1 MAMMLKA
8 IHAQEDN
15 SLHGKCQS
23 ARKKS
28 EEVVD
33 KLKEMKLYAAAKKV
47 EDGIEET
54 LTFMNFSFALLAEIT
69 V

>member
-1 MAMMLKA
+1 MMLKA
-8 IHAQEDN
+8 IYAQED
-15 SLHGKCQS
+15 KQS

-54 LTFMNFSFALLAEIT
+54 LTFMNFSFASLAEIT

>member
-1 MAMMLKA
+1 
-8 IHAQEDN
+8 
-15 SLHGKCQS
+15 
-23 ARKKS
+23 KS

-54 LTFMNFSFALLAEIT
+54 LTFMNFSFASLRLQKLRFDCFAIIAHST
-69 V
+69 NKCKFG